1 MMFPWQLLPFWLL
14 SNVHA
19 QSAKVPLYVGSM
31 APLSGKR
38 AWWGAGITAAMQ
50 MAFEYINNRSDILPS
65 YELRLLADDTRVRF
79 LRHLHILHEIKLWS
93 FRVE

>member
-1 MMFPWQLLPFWLL
+1 MTLLVLKVSFQMMFPWQLLPFWLL
-14 SNVHA
+14 SNVQA
-19 QSAKVPLYVGSM
+19 QSVKVPLYVGSM

-79 LRHLHILHEIKLWS
+79 LRHL
-93 FRVE
+93 R